1 VLTFIGVTM
10 YFKTY
15 TNDKTLD
22 ICVEFSIEMD
32 SVFRWKNIAKV
43 CNGFCKLLEVFRA
56 FILSDFILHVRE
68 ALKSN

>member
-1 VLTFIGVTM
+1 M

-32 SVFRWKNIAKV
+32 SVFR
-43 CNGFCKLLEVFRA
+43 
-56 FILSDFILHVRE
+56 
-68 ALKSN
+68 